1 MFTVIARNDEGL
13 TLLENIYACLCWLD
27 AHTIV
32 YNPRKQFY
40 PHLLASAKR
49 GEAAW
54 KEILRGLAL
63 ATAGAPVCKEF
74 LLAACKGYAQH
85 ELHNSAF
92 SRFNPVLRGLPAP
105 VCSEHV
111 TCGQGLSELYISER
125 VGQFL
130 KPSAPQE
137 AEIVAALKVSLSNW
151 ELTPEMRLQLVHH
164 LSECPCST

>member
-13 TLLENIYACLCWLD
+13 TLLENIFACLCWID

-63 ATAGAPVCKEF
+63 ATAGAPVCKDF
-74 LLAACKGYAQH
+74 LLAACKAYNQH
-85 ELHNSAF
+85 ELHNSSF
-92 SRFNPVLRGLPAP
+92 SRFNPVLRGLPAA
-105 VCSEHV
+105 VSSAHV
-111 TCGQGLSELYISER
+111 SCGQGFPELYISEQ
-125 VGQFL
+125 VAEFL

-137 AEIVAALKVSLSNW
+137 GEIVEAIKVSLSNW
-151 ELTPEMRLQLVHH
+151 ELTPEMRLQLVHY
-164 LSECPCST
+164 LSACPT